1 MHLISVRQK
10 SSATVC
16 KERKVGSQL
25 NKDEFVDKVLEVE
38 STLYRVSKSILMH
51 DEDCEDAVQGAI
63 LKAYDKL
70 GTLKKEQYFKTWLVR
85 ILINECYSLKR
96 KDCSTV
102 PYEEYFELVKA
113 DDKEDYSEL
122 YLAIQKLPE
131 RIRITIVLH
140 YVEGYSVEEI
150 KQILKIPSGTV
161 KSRLAKGRK
170 LLKMKLEHMEAM
182 YG

>member
-1 MHLISVRQK
+1 M
-10 SSATVC
+10 
-16 KERKVGSQL
+16 
-25 NKDEFVDKVLEVE
+25 NKDAFVDKVLEVE
-38 STLYRVSKSILMH
+38 STLYHVSKSILIH

-70 GTLKKEQYFKTWLVR
+70 GTLKKEEYFKTWLVR

-96 KDCSTV
+96 KECSMV
-102 PYEEYFELVKA
+102 SYEEYFEFAKA
-113 DDKEDYSEL
+113 DDKKDYSEL

-131 RIRITIVLH
+131 RIRITIVL
-140 YVEGYSVEEI
+140 YYAEGYSVEEI
-150 KQILKIPSGTV
+150 KQILKIPAGTV

-170 LLKMKLEHMEAM
+170 LLKIKLEHMEAT